1 MFLKIVHKPIR
12 LEHLL
17 TFLFIFLI
25 KTKSVISTTI
35 SQQILNSKL
44 LSVLWGP
51 IDLICSNCIGKDWA
65 QYPVPYVQ
73 TALERVGPNT

>member
-25 KTKSVISTTI
+25 KTKSVIPTTI

-51 IDLICSNCIGKDWA
+51 IDLICSNCIENG
-65 QYPVPYVQ
+65 
-73 TALERVGPNT
+73 